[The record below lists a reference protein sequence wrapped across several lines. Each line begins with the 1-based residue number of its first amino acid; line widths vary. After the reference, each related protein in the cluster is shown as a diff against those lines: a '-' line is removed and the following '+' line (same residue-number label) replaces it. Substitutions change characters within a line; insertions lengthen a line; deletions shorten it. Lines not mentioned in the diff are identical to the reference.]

1 MEPQFDK
8 PSASGPQAPTWQ
20 PAWLPLAVITLL
32 VLPLGQIRVAG
43 QTRNELVF
51 HQKIRPLLVE
61 YCFDCHADGANK
73 GGVSFDTFKSEQAML
88 ADHDLWLKAL
98 KNVRAGIMPPPKKS
112 QPSAEQKQQL
122 EQWIKSAVFKTDP
135 QNPDPGRV
143 TVRRLNR
150 VEYQNTIRDLI
161 GVEFDTSKEFP
172 ADDSGHGFDNIGD
185 VLTLSPMLLEKYLTA
200 AKTIVTKA
208 VPSVPG
214 VPAERVIA
222 GRDFAGTI
230 GEISRTNR
238 SPMAKNA
245 LVLSYYEPA
254 AVTNSF
260 KVEQAG
266 RYQLLL
272 DLTANERFVDNQFDY
287 NKCRIVFKADGRE
300 LHSKEY
306 TREGSKAFQY
316 EFDQDWK
323 AGTHELVVEL
333 RPLTPDARQVRSL
346 TMRLDSVTVRGP
358 MDAKHWVRPKDY
370 AKFFPKDTPRSAS
383 AKRKYAREILE
394 PFVQK
399 AYRRPVDAKTLDR
412 LVVLA
417 EGAYAQSGKTFES
430 GINQA
435 MIAVLASPRFLFREE
450 SSEPGDGKAHPFVDE
465 YALASRLS
473 YFFWSSMPD
482 EELFRLA
489 GERKLRANLDAQKK
503 RMLADKKSEA
513 FVRNFVGQWLQTRD
527 IETVTIDAR
536 QVLFRELTNAPSMN
550 NSAPP
555 PDPDRERRMARFR
568 ELRAMEETNHLA
580 MTAAQKK
587 ELQEVHDGLFG
598 PGAQAA
604 APTNAVAL
612 VQTNQLAQNNQFG
625 QGPRGGTNR
634 FGRGRNFG
642 QFRGPRAELTGDLRR
657 AMRQETE
664 MAFDYVLRED
674 RSLLELLDSDY
685 TFLNERLARH
695 YGLTNLNVTG
705 DEMVLVK
712 LPADS
717 PRGGVITHGSV
728 LAVTSNPT
736 RTSPV
741 KRGLFVLD
749 NLLGTPPPPP
759 PPDIPPLEDAAKK
772 MREKTL
778 SLRETLALHRE
789 QPLCSS
795 CHNRMDPIGL
805 ALDNF
810 NAMGMWRDQ
819 ERGTPIDASGKLLS
833 GESFTN
839 VKELKKILATNH
851 ATEFYHTITE
861 KLLTYA
867 LGRGLEYYDM
877 ATVDAIV
884 ERLQKS
890 NGKPSELIAG
900 IIESAPFQK
909 TRVAAGVPP
918 AVEPGIL
925 PGGTSDRAART
936 P

>member
-1 MEPQFDK
+1 MPWLSAVLTFAVVCPHAWSAEFAAAKQFRNDV
-8 PSASGPQAPTWQ
+8 Q
-20 PAWLPLAVITLL
+20 PIL
-32 VLPLGQIRVAG
+32 
-43 QTRNELVF
+43 
-51 HQKIRPLLVE
+51 KE
-61 YCFDCHADGANK
+61 YCYDCHADGANK
-73 GGVSFDTFKSEQAML
+73 GGVSFDEFKSDAAML
-88 ADHDLWLKAL
+88 ENHELWLKAL
-98 KNVRAGIMPPPKKS
+98 KNVRANIMPPPKKS
-112 QPSAEQKQQL
+112 QPSADQKRRL
-122 EQWIKSAVFKTDP
+122 EQWIKTAVFQSDP

-150 VEYQNTIRDLI
+150 VEYRNTVRDLL
-161 GVEFDTSKEFP
+161 GVDFDTEKEFP
-172 ADDSGHGFDNIGD
+172 PDDAGHGFDNIGD
-185 VLTLSPMLLEKYLTA
+185 VLTLPPMLLEKYLAA
-200 AKTIVTKA
+200 AKTVVTKA

-214 VPAERVIA
+214 VAAEQVLA
-222 GRDFAGTI
+222 GRSFS
-230 GEISRTNR
+230 GEIGAVSRTNR
-238 SPMAKNA
+238 NPTAANA
-245 LVLSYYEPA
+245 LTLSYYEQA
-254 AVTNSF
+254 SVSNRV
-260 KVEQAG
+260 KIEQAG

-272 DLTANERFVDNQFDY
+272 DFAANERFVDNQFDY
-287 NKCRIVFKADGRE
+287 NKCRLVLKADGKE

-306 TREGSKAFQY
+306 TREGSKAFHY

-323 AGTHELVVEL
+323 TGEHELVIEVH
-333 RPLTPDARQVRSL
+333 PLTPDQRQVRSL
-346 TMRLDSVTVRGP
+346 TLRIDSVTVRGP
-358 MDAKHWVRPKDY
+358 MDQKYWVRPKNY
-370 AKFFPKDTPRSAS
+370 EKFFPRDTPNSAS
-383 AKRKYAREILE
+383 ARREYAREILE

-399 AYRRPVDAKTLDR
+399 AYRRPVDARTVER
-412 LVVLA
+412 LVSLA
-417 EGAYAQSGKTFES
+417 ESTYQEKGKEFEQ
-430 GINQA
+430 GISQA
-435 MIAVLASPRFLFREE
+435 MVAVLASPRFLFREE
-450 SSEPGDGKAHPFVDE
+450 SAEQSSGKTHPLVDE

-482 EELFRLA
+482 DELFRIA
-489 GERKLRANLDAQKK
+489 GEKKLRAHLAEQTK
-503 RMLADKKSEA
+503 RMLADRKSEA

-536 QVLFRELTNAPSMN
+536 QVLNRERVETPVAAP
-550 NSAPP
+550 AV
-555 PDPDRERRMARFR
+555 DLDRERRMARFR
-568 ELRAMEETNHLA
+568 ELRAMEETNHLV

-598 PGAQAA
+598 PGA
-604 APTNAVAL
+604 PVVSETNAVA
-612 VQTNQLAQNNQFG
+612 QTNQFARNQFG
-625 QGPRGGTNR
+625 QRGGTNR
-634 FGRGRNFG
+634 NRGFRG
-642 QFRGPRAELTGDLRR
+642 QFRGPRTELTGDLRR

-664 MAFDYVLRED
+664 MAFDYVLRKD

-712 LPADS
+712 LPPES

-759 PPDIPPLEDAAKK
+759 PPDIPPLEDAAKAMK
-772 MREKTL
+772 EKTL
-778 SLRETLALHRE
+778 TLRETLALHRE

-795 CHNRMDPIGL
+795 CHNRMDPLGL

-819 ERGTPIDASGKLLS
+819 ERGTPIDATGKLLS
-833 GESFTN
+833 GESFSN

-867 LGRGLEYYDM
+867 LGRGLEYYDVP
-877 ATVDAIV
+877 TVDAIV

-890 NGKPSELIAG
+890 NGRPSELVAG

-909 TRVAAGVPP
+909 TRGFNP
-918 AVEPGIL
+918 AENVKPTEP
-925 PGGTSDRAART
+925 TTQRADARIK